1 MKMVFKEGLKGW
13 HNSAEGNSMAEG
25 QRRTSIVKTE
35 GIESSVKMAGVG
47 VNWLELESTQH
58 GVGM

>member
-1 MKMVFKEGLKGW
+1 
-13 HNSAEGNSMAEG
+13 MAEG